1 MDENLNEEKIKEEN
15 HDVEEKN
22 IDTEEKDIDINK
34 KEEDEPSLESLTDE
48 RLIECYNEVQ
58 SFLKIVE
65 DEIKKTDVGDS
76 DE

>member
-15 HDVEEKN
+15 QNVEEKN
-22 IDTEEKDIDINK
+22 IDEEEKDVDIK
-34 KEEDEPSLESLTDE
+34 EKEEDEPSLDSLTDE
-48 RLIECYNEVQ
+48 RIIECYNEVQ
-58 SFLKIVE
+58 AFLKIVD